1 MTASLAACHAFHG
14 VGLGSLDTV
23 TEHGSATTPTPP
35 ENGSR
40 PADRR
45 AGLLMGRPFGIPVY
59 VTPSWIVIA
68 VIITVLYKPVV
79 ESTLALGPLSYVVA
93 FVFAVLLYAS
103 VLIHELAH
111 SVVARL
117 YGLPVRRITLY
128 MLGGVSEIEREAPT
142 ARQEFW
148 VAFSGPL
155 LSLVLAGLG
164 FMAYGLV
171 DPFTIVGVLLWQLW
185 VANLLVGL
193 FNLLPG
199 LPLDGGRLVRAA
211 VWQVTRRP
219 TAGTVVAAWGG
230 RLLAAVVVT
239 LPFLFAWWQQT
250 SPSVFAVLWGVLLAA
265 FIWMGA
271 GSALRTARIRER
283 IPRLS
288 ARLLARRPVVV
299 AADTPLAE
307 ARRRMEEAEAGAIL
321 VIDTAG
327 TPTSIVN
334 EDAAQAVP
342 DARRPW
348 VPVSSVAR
356 AITSGSVLGADLG
369 GESLLGELRRHPV
382 PDYLLVE
389 PDGSVYGVLRVT
401 DVEAAFSR

>member
-1 MTASLAACHAFHG
+1 M
-14 VGLGSLDTV
+14 

-40 PADRR
+40 PVDRR

-68 VIITVLYKPVV
+68 VIITVLYEPVV
-79 ESTLALGPLSYVVA
+79 ERTLVLGAFSYVVA

-103 VLIHELAH
+103 VLVHELAH

-171 DPFTIVGVLLWQLW
+171 DPFTIAGVLLWQLW

-219 TAGTVVAAWGG
+219 TTGTVVAAWGG

-271 GSALRTARIRER
+271 GSSLRTARIRER

-307 ARRRMEEAEAGAIL
+307 ARRRMAETDAGAIL
-321 VIDTAG
+321 VVDTAG

-356 AITSGSVLGADLG
+356 AITSGSVIGADLA
-369 GESLLGELRRHPV
+369 GEGLLGELRRHPV

-389 PDGSVYGVLRVT
+389 QDGSVYGVLRVT